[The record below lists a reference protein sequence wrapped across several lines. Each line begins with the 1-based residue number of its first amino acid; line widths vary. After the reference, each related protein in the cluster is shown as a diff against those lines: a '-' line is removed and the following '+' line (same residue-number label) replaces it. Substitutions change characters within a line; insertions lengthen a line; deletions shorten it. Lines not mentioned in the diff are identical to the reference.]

1 MQHSISST
9 RIGIP
14 QSDFPVRMAPRAE
27 DNSSRPHPDPAVN
40 MRGPRHP
47 MWRLDQSQGS
57 RLALDQQMRSDGSR
71 RHFYTPLQFGSALFR
86 RAPHS
91 RCRALDFLHAEPRAK
106 RPVLRWNGRAL

>member
-57 RLALDQQMRSDGSR
+57 RLALDQQMRSDGREGTSTR
-71 RHFYTPLQFGSALFR
+71 RFNSAPLSFAERHIRVVVHWISCMQNLAQNVRSYVETD
-86 RAPHS
+86 AP
-91 RCRALDFLHAEPRAK
+91 
-106 RPVLRWNGRAL
+106 